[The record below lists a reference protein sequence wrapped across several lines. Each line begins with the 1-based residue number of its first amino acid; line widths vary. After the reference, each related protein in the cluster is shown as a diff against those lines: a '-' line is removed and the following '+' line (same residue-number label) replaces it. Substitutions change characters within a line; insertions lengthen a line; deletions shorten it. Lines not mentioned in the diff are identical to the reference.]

1 MSVLFLSDYGFLR
14 WWVLHETR
22 VRLLGISRH
31 LACGCW
37 PTPIHHVHSMLSWL
51 SRFCLSKQWL
61 LNRREEAP
69 WFGFLCMNLTYL
81 PTSLTHSCIMFGGT
95 RRSTVARTRL
105 AKINIFWILLY
116 YERTRRRVE
125 TWIGWV
131 YVWTDN
137 HTFLHNNVFGTVCS
151 GPHFSSVQT
160 TKSYLLVTYRLSM
173 KLKLVE
179 TSFDFSVSNWTSALE
194 SLEGNDHQNVG
205 QASPF
210 QPKHG

>member
-1 MSVLFLSDYGFLR
+1 MVFYVDEYFMKRVWGFSASAG
-14 WWVLHETR
+14 T
-22 VRLLGISRH
+22 LLVAADQRRFIMFTQCCPGSRGS
-31 LACGCW
+31 ACQSSGCW
-37 PTPIHHVHSMLSWL
+37 IGEK
-51 SRFCLSKQWL
+51 KQL
-61 LNRREEAP
+61 
-69 WFGFLCMNLTYL
+69 GSVSCVMNLTYL